1 MAELFKT
8 TLVLS
13 IFGFVMTAL
22 LLILKPVTSKKLPAS
37 WQYYMW
43 VLVMLSML
51 IPVYKI
57 IPSREIYKIPVVP
70 SVTTESPAPSDI
82 SENFEV
88 SPAEDAVNENTGA
101 PVRKSRAGL
110 YTIAAFIWL
119 SGMAIYLFTV
129 TLSYIFFTTK
139 KRKNSTPLRDD
150 AILKE
155 CSKSLKIRRKIK
167 VMVSENLDS
176 PMLVGVFFP
185 VIYIPDGEIPPEKLK
200 MIFLHELNHYKRKDL
215 IFKWLSVLTNMIH
228 WFNPL
233 SYLLC
238 SALSEACEISC
249 DMAVT
254 RNMTEDEQ
262 RLYMQT
268 ILDLAKRR

>member
-254 RNMTEDEQ
+254 KNMTEDEQ

>member
-1 MAELFKT
+1 MAEIFKT
-8 TLVLS
+8 VVVLS
-13 IFGFVMTAL
+13 IFGFVLTAL
-22 LLILKPVTSKKLPAS
+22 LLIIKPMTAKKLPAS

-70 SVTTESPAPSDI
+70 SVTTESPATPNV
-82 SENFEV
+82 SETENTA
-88 SPAEDAVNENTGA
+88 PAKDTVNENTGA
-101 PVRKSRAGL
+101 PVRKSRVPL

-119 SGMAIYLFTV
+119 SGFLVYLSIV
-129 TLSYIFFTTK
+129 TLSYISFTSK
-139 KRKNSTPLRDD
+139 KRKNSVPLKDD
-150 AILKE
+150 AILSE
-155 CSKSLKIRRKIK
+155 CSKSLKIRRKIMVK
-167 VMVSENLDS
+167 VSENLDS

>member
-22 LLILKPVTSKKLPAS
+22 LLILKPVTAKKLPAS

-51 IPVYKI
+51 IPIYKI

-70 SVTTESPAPSDI
+70 SVTTESPATPNV
-82 SENFEV
+82 SETENTA
-88 SPAEDAVNENTGA
+88 PAKDAINENTGA

-110 YTIAAFIWL
+110 YTVAAFIWL
-119 SGMAIYLFTV
+119 SGMAIYLFIV
-129 TLSYIFFTTK
+129 SLSYISFTTK
-139 KRKNSTPLRDD
+139 KRKNSIPLRDD

>member
-1 MAELFKT
+1 MAEIFKT
-8 TLVLS
+8 VVVLS
-13 IFGFVMTAL
+13 IFGFVLTAL
-22 LLILKPVTSKKLPAS
+22 LLIIKPMTSKKLPAS
-37 WQYYMW
+37 WQYYIW

-57 IPSREIYKIPVVP
+57 IPSKEIYKIPVVP
-70 SVTTESPAPSDI
+70 SVATESPALPNLN
-82 SENFEV
+82 ETEKT
-88 SPAEDAVNENTGA
+88 AQTEDAVNENAGA
-101 PVRKSRAGL
+101 PLRKSRVPL
-110 YTIAAFIWL
+110 YTIAAFIRL
-119 SGMAIYLFTV
+119 SGFLFYLSIV
-129 TLSYIFFTTK
+129 TLSYISFTSK
-139 KRKNSTPLRDD
+139 KRKNSVPLKDD
-150 AILKE
+150 AILSE
-155 CSKSLKIRRKIK
+155 CSKTLKIRWKIK
-167 VMVSENLDS
+167 VKVSENLDS

-185 VIYIPDGEIPPEKLK
+185 VIYIPDGEITPEKLK

-215 IFKWLSVLTNMIH
+215 VFKWLSVLTNMIH

-254 RNMTEDEQ
+254 KNMTEDEQ

>member
-22 LLILKPVTSKKLPAS
+22 LLIIKPVTVKKLPAS

-70 SVTTESPAPSDI
+70 SVTTESPATPNV
-82 SENFEV
+82 SETENTA
-88 SPAEDAVNENTGA
+88 PTKDAGNENTGA

-110 YTIAAFIWL
+110 YTVAAFIWL
-119 SGMAIYLFTV
+119 SGASVYLIIV
-129 TLSYIFFTTK
+129 SLSYISFTSK

-167 VMVSENLDS
+167 VMVSESLDS

>member
-22 LLILKPVTSKKLPAS
+22 LLIIKPVTAKKLPAS

-43 VLVMLSML
+43 VMVMLSML

-70 SVTTESPAPSDI
+70 SVTTESPATPNV
-82 SENFEV
+82 SETENTA
-88 SPAEDAVNENTGA
+88 PTEDAVNENTGA

-110 YTIAAFIWL
+110 YTVAAFIWL

-129 TLSYIFFTTK
+129 TLSYISFTTK

-176 PMLVGVFFP
+176 PMLVGVLFP

-254 RNMTEDEQ
+254 GNMTEDEQ